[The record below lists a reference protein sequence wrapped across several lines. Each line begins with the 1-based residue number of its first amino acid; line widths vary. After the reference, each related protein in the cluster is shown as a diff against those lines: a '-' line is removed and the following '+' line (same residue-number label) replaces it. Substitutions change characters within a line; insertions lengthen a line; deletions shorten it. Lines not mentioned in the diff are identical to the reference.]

1 MICVEY
7 YQRIL
12 ITGIFYYIPFAGF
25 FLSLCGISFCHL
37 PSRASEAQSL
47 LALTKNHLPRAI
59 VNVEPCNIGHID
71 MSQYRNISK
80 YRYIAQPYMEVV
92 FFHGVMY

>member
-59 VNVEPCNIGHID
+59 GQSL
-71 MSQYRNISK
+71 MSSPVPLFYVSCMQN
-80 YRYIAQPYMEVV
+80 
-92 FFHGVMY
+92 